1 MKFIGMAMVTIIFLK
16 FVSSALLLGKKHLLE
31 IDLKKRFT
39 VGQMAHY
46 QGIVFD
52 CVVAL
57 L

>member
-1 MKFIGMAMVTIIFLK
+1 MVTIIFLK
-16 FVSSALLLGKKHLLE
+16 FVSSALLFRKKHLLE
-31 IDLKKRFT
+31 IDFKKRFT